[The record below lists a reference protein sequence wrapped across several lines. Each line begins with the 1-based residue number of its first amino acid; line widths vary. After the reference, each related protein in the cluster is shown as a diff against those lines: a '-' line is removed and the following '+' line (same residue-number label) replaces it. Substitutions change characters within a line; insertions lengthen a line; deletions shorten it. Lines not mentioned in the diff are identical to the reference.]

1 MKYFTFLIGLF
12 VSTQCFSQVNRAEI
26 PGHLRKGIIADEFIY
41 ETAPFPQ
48 CHASTIEETPNGI
61 VTAWF
66 GGTREGNNDVNIYV
80 SRWVNNQWTAP
91 AIAAEGKINEK
102 TRYACYNPVLYQ
114 VPGGEL
120 ILFYKIGPR
129 VIDWTGWL
137 VRSYDHGA
145 TWSKPEQLPDGILGP
160 IKNKPLL
167 IGNTLVCPTST
178 ERDGWKVHFEYTK
191 DNGKTW
197 EKGPDLND
205 AKPLTG
211 IQPSILRHDASTLQS
226 LCRSTNG
233 TVNQTWSKDNG
244 KTWSMLGQT
253 SIPNPNSGI
262 DAITLKDGRHLLV
275 YNHVVPRKNE
285 EDGWS
290 DRSPLN
296 VAISDDGVNWK
307 QVLVLENEPKGEFSY
322 PTVMQTSDGSIHI
335 TYTWKRK
342 KIKHV
347 VIKSI

>member
-12 VSTQCFSQVNRAEI
+12 VSAQCFSQVNRAEI

-137 VRSYDHGA
+137 VRSYDHG
-145 TWSKPEQLPDGILGP
+145 
-160 IKNKPLL
+160 
-167 IGNTLVCPTST
+167 
-178 ERDGWKVHFEYTK
+178 YTK